1 MSIVTE
7 RQFGQ
12 ALTVSAQQRSSEI
25 ANIVYSARP
34 LTRILRENGQIN
46 PETATGPEFRWP
58 VQYDTLKAQW
68 YRGYDYLAIT
78 PKELVNSAYMP
89 WTNMVAMF
97 SLNGDE
103 LRYNRGE
110 AEIINLIQ
118 LYLRDAEEA
127 CRQSFEE
134 GLVGNGTLDAG
145 RQIIGLG
152 AAVPTVPNTG
162 TYAGINRANV
172 ARWRTTYY
180 DIQGGDI
187 PGFATWDTTTALPI
201 ISQISLARSR
211 NGRYPDLWIVSADN
225 WRAVESSFVAHQ
237 RIVSDRSTR
246 LGLGGY
252 TYQTGA
258 GPVDIVPAGG
268 IGNVMPSSTLFGLDT
283 RSFEVREFAGRA
295 FVPFHTGS
303 GVRPI
308 NQDAIAQ
315 GIAWSGQFIM
325 TNPLSNVRVYT
336 GA

>member
-1 MSIVTE
+1 MTIVTE

-12 ALTVSAQQRSSEI
+12 ALTVSAQQRSPEI
-25 ANIVYSARP
+25 ANIVYNAQP
-34 LTRILRENGQIN
+34 LTRILRENGAIR

-68 YRGYDYLAIT
+68 YRGYDYLSIT

-89 WTNMVAMF
+89 WTNMTTMF
-97 SLNGDE
+97 SLTGDE

-110 AEIINLIQ
+110 AEVINLMQ

-127 CRQSFEE
+127 CRQAFEE
-134 GLVGNGTLDAG
+134 ALPGTGTDDAG
-145 RQIIGLG
+145 RQMIGLG
-152 AAVPTVPNTG
+152 AAVPTVPNSG

-180 DIQGGDI
+180 DVQGGDI
-187 PGFATWDTTTALPI
+187 PGFTTWDTTTALPI
-201 ISQISLARSR
+201 ISQIALARSR
-211 NGRYPDLWIVSADN
+211 NGRYPDLWIVSSDN
-225 WRAVESSFVAHQ
+225 WQAIESSFVAHQ
-237 RIVSDRSTR
+237 RIVSERSAR
-246 LGLGGY
+246 LGLAGY
-252 TYQTGA
+252 SYQTGA
-258 GPVDIVPAGG
+258 GSVDLVPAGG
-268 IGNVMPSSTLFGLDT
+268 IGNVMPASTLFGLDT
-283 RSFEVREFAGRA
+283 RSFELREFAGRS
-295 FVPFHTGS
+295 FVPFHS
-303 GVRPI
+303 GAGLRPI